1 MNELVRV
8 GYGSVGRELGGGEG
22 GFSFFLLFFNSVMAF
37 LMMMM
42 MMMRLRYV
50 PLGIHFS
57 SSRVC

>member
-37 LMMMM
+37 LMIMMI
-42 MMMRLRYV
+42 RLRYV
-50 PLGIHFS
+50 PLGIHFP